1 MKPIALVLV
10 LAQAALAACA
20 AVAGAPAS
28 SSAPAA
34 APAAASA
41 PPARAAD
48 DAAKPFEAVGILVA
62 RDAAPVALW
71 PEEHSGP
78 WTVAEVVEHGA
89 RVAAGDVVLR
99 LDARKIDEEL
109 HRRELELVSS
119 ELRHRNLLKGH
130 ELEAAAAR
138 SARARSQ
145 AGLERA
151 GRALQGYKDL
161 ELAFAERQDGI
172 QERYEQSYVE
182 DQTDELDQLQKMYED
197 DALVDATEDIVLKR
211 SQRQLE
217 LTRTSNK
224 LARDRSA
231 YRKDYEQRMTLEQ
244 REEALA
250 AQREEHERL
259 LVQQELD
266 AAERADQE
274 LRSADALRL
283 AREALE
289 RLRRDRALFEL
300 RAPRAGVLLHGGTKA
315 LRPGASPVRHERGSE
330 LAGRG
335 EVLLVAAPAPD
346 AVRLELSDDLLRA
359 VAAGAE
365 VQVVSLERSE
375 ASARGTLA
383 VEPFPRSASATEAS
397 YAATVTLEHPL
408 EGVALGSR
416 AKVTLVGTEK

>member
-1 MKPIALVLV
+1 MKPIALALV
-10 LAQAALAACA
+10 LAPACS

-28 SSAPAA
+28 SSAPA
-34 APAAASA
+34 PAAASA
-41 PPARAAD
+41 PPAPSAD

-78 WTVAEVVEHGA
+78 WSVVEAVEHGT

-99 LDARKIDEEL
+99 LDTRKIDEEL
-109 HRRELELVSS
+109 HRRELELASS

-130 ELEAAAAR
+130 ELEAAAATA
-138 SARARSQ
+138 ARARSQ

-151 GRALQGYKDL
+151 GRALQGYKDF

-211 SQRQLE
+211 SKRQLE

-224 LARDRSA
+224 LARDRST

-250 AQREEHERL
+250 AQREAHERL

-266 AAERADQE
+266 VAERADQE

-300 RAPRAGVLLHGGTKA
+300 RAPREGVLLHGGTKA
-315 LRPGASPVRHERGSE
+315 LRPGASPVRYERGSD

-335 EVLLVAAPAPD
+335 EVLLVASPAPD
-346 AVRLELSDDLLRA
+346 AVRLELSDAELRA
-359 VAAGAE
+359 LAGGAQ
-365 VQVVSLERSE
+365 VQVVSLERAQ

-397 YAATVTLEHPL
+397 YAATVTLERPL

-416 AKVTLVGTEK
+416 AKVTLVGAKE